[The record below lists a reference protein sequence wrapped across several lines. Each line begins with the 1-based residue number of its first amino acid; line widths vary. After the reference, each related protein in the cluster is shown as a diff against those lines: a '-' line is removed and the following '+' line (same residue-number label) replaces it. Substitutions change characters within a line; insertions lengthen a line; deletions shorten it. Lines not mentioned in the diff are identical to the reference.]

1 MKLKTLLTSVLSSI
15 AIAASACWFTQDN
28 FNGNY
33 IAFLSGDVA
42 HYTKTDLLSNAVYHN
57 GQTVSMPFTVFVKVG
72 DRFQDGEGNS
82 TVKRAV
88 LQYKVLP
95 DGGWVTV
102 KDINNPNWKMNF
114 ENPVAL
120 FGRNTINIPGLA
132 ANTEVLIRL
141 YLSDGVYET
150 GDLNETMSSDTIPD
164 TARAS
169 VSSEVTYSGGWTAP
183 FVMRIKVS
191 GTTRPHR

>member
-1 MKLKTLLTSVLSSI
+1 MTAYRLAV
-15 AIAASACWFTQDN
+15 
-28 FNGNY
+28 
-33 IAFLSGDVA
+33 AFMSFL
-42 HYTKTDLLSNAVYHN
+42 
-57 GQTVSMPFTVFVKVG
+57 PFFYDTIGRSLDVFVYRDGTDGICHDMSGHGILDVCNRPAYVG
-72 DRFQDGEGNS
+72 FQCGILESAVAGGI
-82 TVKRAV
+82 KRAV

-95 DGGWVTV
+95 DGEWVTV

-120 FGRNTINIPGLA
+120 FGRNTINIPDLA
-132 ANTEVLIRL
+132 PNTEVLIRL

-150 GDLNETMSSDTIPD
+150 GDLNETMSGDTIPD

-183 FVMRIKVS
+183 FVMRVKVS